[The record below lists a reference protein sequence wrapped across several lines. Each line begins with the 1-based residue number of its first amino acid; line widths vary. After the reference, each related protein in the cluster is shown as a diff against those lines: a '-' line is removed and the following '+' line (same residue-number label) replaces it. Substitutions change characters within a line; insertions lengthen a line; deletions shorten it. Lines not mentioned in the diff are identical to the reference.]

1 MMIRMFRLTC
11 VWLVAAIALPAQ
23 TSPAGPLRVGIVGL
37 VHGHAGGF
45 LGGGALVPAGA
56 ALHRPDI
63 QVVGIAE
70 PQRALFDRYAKRL
83 GLDNNL
89 YYSSLDEMITRAHPQ
104 AVLVF
109 TNTFDHTA
117 VVQQAAKRGVH
128 VLMEKPL
135 AVSYHD
141 ALEMQDAA
149 RAGHIHV
156 LVDYETTWYASN
168 KAANDLLQGGALGGP
183 RKFVAHD
190 GHDGPFHMQPE
201 FVQWLSDP
209 K

>member
-1 MMIRMFRLTC
+1 MMIRMFSLAC
-11 VWLVAAIALPAQ
+11 AWLCWRPLSASPAQ
-23 TSPAGPLRVGIVGL
+23 TRSAAPLRVGIVGL

-83 GLDNNL
+83 GLDNSL
-89 YYSSLDEMITRAHPQ
+89 YFSNLDEMITRAHPQ

-117 VVQQAAKRGVH
+117 VVKQACK
-128 VLMEKPL
+128 
-135 AVSYHD
+135 
-141 ALEMQDAA
+141 A
-149 RAGHIHV
+149 RRA
-156 LVDYETTWYASN
+156 
-168 KAANDLLQGGALGGP
+168 
-183 RKFVAHD
+183 RHD
-190 GHDGPFHMQPE
+190 GKTASGQLPRRARDGGCCAIGTHPC
-201 FVQWLSDP
+201 SG
-209 K
+209 

>member
-11 VWLVAAIALPAQ
+11 VWLVAAIGLSEQ
-23 TSPAGPLRVGIVGL
+23 TDSGAPLRVGIVGL

-89 YYSSLDEMITRAHPQ
+89 YYSSLDEMISRAHPT

-109 TNTFDHTA
+109 TNTFDHAA
-117 VVQQAAKRGVH
+117 VVKECARRGVH
-128 VLMEKPL
+128 V
-135 AVSYHD
+135 
-141 ALEMQDAA
+141 
-149 RAGHIHV
+149 
-156 LVDYETTWYASN
+156 
-168 KAANDLLQGGALGGP
+168 
-183 RKFVAHD
+183 
-190 GHDGPFHMQPE
+190 
-201 FVQWLSDP
+201 
-209 K
+209 